1 MAIRAKK
8 FSREGKASDH
18 GMYISRLSLKLE
30 SITKQS
36 YSSLSRPQRPL
47 FGYAAG
53 VSAEERALR
62 LVFFKWDGNF
72 LERRIR
78 I

>member
-1 MAIRAKK
+1 M
-8 FSREGKASDH
+8 E
-18 GMYISRLSLKLE
+18 YISQLSFELE

-36 YSSLSRPQRPL
+36 SSSLSRPQRPL
-47 FGYAAG
+47 LGYEAG
-53 VSAEERALR
+53 VSTEERALR

-72 LERRIR
+72 SERRIR

>member
-1 MAIRAKK
+1 M
-8 FSREGKASDH
+8 E
-18 GMYISRLSLKLE
+18 YISQLSFELE

-36 YSSLSRPQRPL
+36 SSSLSRPQRPL

-62 LVFFKWDGNF
+62 LVFFEWDGNF
-72 LERRIR
+72 SERRIR